1 MSQIEQ
7 LPLNTNLMAVADCR
21 NVWLFYAQPIYSAI
35 PQNTVKKWHN
45 ENSAVNARSFSL
57 AFTVFY
63 IKINSF

>member
-45 ENSAVNARSFSL
+45 ENSAEGVAKSSN
-57 AFTVFY
+57 
-63 IKINSF
+63 